1 MWSAAKISIC
11 FYLSALIV
19 LLVAGVV
26 LWSIASAAGAI
37 GNIEEFMQDAGFE
50 DFRFLSGQIIRG
62 GVLIGLAWVAIAEIF
77 TLVAVGLYNLFAELI
92 GGIEVHVREESV
104 DREVSRPSGSQRVSP
119 DATGTILAFPGL

>member
-1 MWSAAKISIC
+1 VQGDRRYRQRITHIDMWSAAKVTTC

-19 LLVAGVV
+19 MLVAGVV

-62 GVLIGLAWVAIAEIF
+62 GVLVGLALVAIAEIL

-92 GGIEVHVREESV
+92 GGLEVTVREESR
-104 DREVSRPSGSQRVSP
+104 DRR
-119 DATGTILAFPGL
+119 